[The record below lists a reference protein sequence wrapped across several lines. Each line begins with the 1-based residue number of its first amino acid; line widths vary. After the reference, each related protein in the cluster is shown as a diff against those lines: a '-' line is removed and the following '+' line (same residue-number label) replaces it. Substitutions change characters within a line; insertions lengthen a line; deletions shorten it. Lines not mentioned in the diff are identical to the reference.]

1 MISVKLNNQ
10 EYSQYLLDVNIDINE
25 SWLGKLDP
33 NTATVKLDNSNGLF
47 YINQYGQVVG
57 PNDVI
62 FQEGITATIDI
73 DGIRKF
79 TGYVDKQPK
88 FSIDKKQIS
97 LSLKDKWK
105 QFEKKRCE
113 NKVYLS
119 TAFLTVLN
127 DLVTQ
132 AGEIIENTNFENPEL
147 TINYWYVNEE
157 KSITDALTE
166 LVKSVGGQLYYNE
179 NGILIFKA
187 GFKSTFTTEVVDTF
201 TVSNISGDFELSPN
215 GEKYEQVEVSNK
227 RKTLSNKLEYVYIGA
242 TEDQP
247 FEVPPEGLPP
257 DANDKFLA
265 KFDDPVWW
273 LEYYAGVEFAA
284 DAGISLNETKYNDNF
299 LDHANHILKNPFE
312 LDLRVDNTSGITGN
326 ITDFK
331 IKGKKVVE
339 EEDYY
344 LYPIVSTNEKYT
356 FDTELISD
364 RTWGESLAKWLYEEV
379 QVKPKVEIKVA
390 DFASGL
396 NLNIGEK
403 ILVKDT
409 VSGIS
414 HRYVIHRI
422 KINYKNSSVTIN
434 AVQDRDAFVY
444 DPSIVKQSKSSAN
457 AELQPLTQDISQLQ
471 SDLAAT
477 QQQVT
482 EVDNRTSYLD
492 STAPSTPTNITLSS
506 NIVEGQSTVTVSFIA
521 SPEADV
527 IYYEVAYTFDGIHW
541 ETVTTSD
548 VSITF
553 EAIANKNVWVKV
565 RSVDAEGYFSA
576 WSTVQSVQ
584 AAKDLIPPSVPAGL
598 TVTEYFQ
605 KIRVLW
611 NENTEEDMKDY
622 IVQVSTYSD
631 FSTNVETYYVDATY
645 FVYSGQTSTTYYFR
659 VKARDT
665 SLNESDWT
673 ATVSGTTVKAY
684 DEDIESAI
692 LNQAA
697 ADINTLNTVTIP
709 ALQTDIDAKLPNE
722 PLVISE
728 THIQDNAISTRTI
741 QAEAI
746 TANEIASGTITAGNI
761 GANQITANHIG
772 ANEIITNSANIGTAV
787 IDTVHIKT
795 AAIKTAQIADLNV
808 TNAKIADLAVDN
820 AKIANLD
827 AAKITSGYIDADR
840 IAAGTITAEK
850 LSIQPPDALPNG
862 TIAYWTNSL
871 TDEIN
876 GIAFAGIEE
885 QHLNNWVTLTPENA
899 PEGSIVGELLAADKI
914 YANHIAAGT
923 ITADKLTS
931 NFTISAGQYI
941 QAGDANR
948 NYKLDGTQGL
958 IRTIGSN
965 TYNIFS
971 YVLSGEANFDGTV
984 TYKDIDLTNYGLT
997 DYIAI
1002 LNFQQTQFWR
1012 SEWTTSKNLT
1022 LTYEKISSNIL
1033 RILAY
1038 FSDEVV
1044 WITKTG
1050 PTISFTYGDSWHTL
1064 VTTAADTTGAQV
1076 YWTATRQDLTESNTL
1091 THYYR
1096 IPGTYTIKV
1105 QGNGHKRDY
1114 INIDWGDGIITT
1126 DGPYVASW
1134 FAQHD
1139 YSAKYVAEGHS
1150 GNPQPLWGKINYTV
1164 LGY

>member
-10 EYSQYLLDVNIDINE
+10 EYSQYLLDVSIEINE

-33 NTATVKLDNSNGLF
+33 NTATVKLDNSKGLF
-47 YINQYGQVVG
+47 YINPYGQVVG
-57 PNDVI
+57 PNNVI

-88 FSIDKKQIS
+88 FSVDKKQIS

-187 GFKSTFTTEVVDTF
+187 GFKSTFTTDVVDTF

-215 GEKYEQVEVSNK
+215 GEKYEQVEVRNK

-273 LEYYAGVEFAA
+273 LEYYSGVEFAA
-284 DAGISLNETKYNDNF
+284 DAGISLNEAKYNDNF
-299 LDHANHILKNPFE
+299 LDYTNHVLKNPFE

-331 IKGKKVVE
+331 IEGKKVIE

-364 RTWGESLAKWLYEEV
+364 RVWGESLAKWLYEEV
-379 QVKPKVEIKVA
+379 QVKPKIEIKVA

-403 ILVKDT
+403 ILVKDA

-422 KINYKNSSVTIN
+422 QINYKNSSVTIN

-477 QQQVT
+477 QQQVA

-521 SPEADV
+521 SPEMDV

-541 ETVTTSD
+541 ETVTTTD

-576 WSTVQSVQ
+576 WSTVYSIV
-584 AAKDLIPPSVPAGL
+584 ATKDLIPPAIPTGV
-598 TVTEYFQ
+598 TITEYFQ
-605 KIRVLW
+605 KIRISW

-622 IVQVSTYSD
+622 IVQVSTSSD
-631 FSTNVETYYVDATY
+631 FTTGVETFYVDATY

-659 VKARDT
+659 IKARDT

-684 DEDIESAI
+684 DEDIESAV

-709 ALQTDIDAKLPNE
+709 SLQTDIDAKLPNE

-850 LSIQPPDALPNG
+850 LSIQPPNSLPTG

-871 TDEIN
+871 IDEVS
-876 GIAFAGIEE
+876 GIAFEGVEKGT
-885 QHLNNWVTLTPENA
+885 LNNWVTLTPENA
-899 PEGSIVGELLAADKI
+899 PEGSVVADLLAG
-914 YANHIAAGT
+914 NV
-923 ITADKLTS
+923 ITAGK
-931 NFTISAGQYI
+931 YI

-1012 SEWTTSKNLT
+1012 SDWTTNKNLT
-1022 LTYEKISSNIL
+1022 LTYEKISNNTL
-1033 RILAY
+1033 RILSY
-1038 FSDEVV
+1038 FSDDVV
-1044 WITKTG
+1044 WTPKAYPSINFTG
-1050 PTISFTYGDSWHTL
+1050 YNTWYPLVNTTSGTIG
-1064 VTTAADTTGAQV
+1064 VQI
-1076 YWTATRQDLTESNTL
+1076 YWTANDGTYNSKGNL
-1091 THYYR
+1091 THYYSN
-1096 IPGTYTIKV
+1096 PGTYTIYAR
-1105 QGNGHKRDY
+1105 GLESTRDY
-1114 INIDWGDGIITT
+1114 LEIKWGDGTTTIT
-1126 DGPYVASW
+1126 GYYVHSSYIPDT
-1134 FAQHD
+1134 FSVT
-1139 YSAKYVAEGHS
+1139 YTAEGHS
-1150 GNPQPLWGKINYTV
+1150 GSPQPLRGKVSYTV

>member
-10 EYSQYLLDVNIDINE
+10 EYAPYLLDVNIDINE

-47 YINQYGQVVG
+47 YINPYGQVVG

-62 FQEGITATIDI
+62 FQEGIPATIDI

-273 LEYYAGVEFAA
+273 LEYYSGVEFAA

-299 LDHANHILKNPFE
+299 LDYANHILKNPFE

-331 IKGKKVVE
+331 IEGKKVVE

-364 RTWGESLAKWLYEEV
+364 RVWGESLAKWLYEEV
-379 QVKPKVEIKVA
+379 QVKPKIEIKVA

-422 KINYKNSSVTIN
+422 QINYKNSSVTIN

-492 STAPSTPTNITLSS
+492 SVAPSTPTNITLSS

-527 IYYEVAYTFDGIHW
+527 IYYEIAYTFDGIHW
-541 ETVTTSD
+541 ETVTTTD

-565 RSVDAEGYFSA
+565 RSVDAEGYTSA
-576 WSTVQSVQ
+576 WSTVYSIV
-584 AAKDLIPPSVPAGL
+584 ATKDLIPPAIPTGV
-598 TVTEYFQ
+598 TITEYFQ
-605 KIRVLW
+605 KIRISW
-611 NENTEEDMKDY
+611 NENVEEDMKDY
-622 IVQVSTYSD
+622 IVQVSTSSD
-631 FSTNVETYYVDATY
+631 FTTGIETFYIDATY
-645 FVYSGQTSTTYYFR
+645 FVYSGSTNTTYYFR

-709 ALQTDIDAKLPNE
+709 SLQTDLANKLPNE

-728 THIQDNAISTRTI
+728 THISDNAISTRTI

-840 IAAGTITAEK
+840 IEAGSITGEK
-850 LSIQPPDALPNG
+850 LVIQPPDALPDG
-862 TIAYWTNSL
+862 TIGYWTNSL

-885 QHLNNWVTLTPENA
+885 QHLNNSITLTPENA

-914 YANHIAAGT
+914 YANHIA
-923 ITADKLTS
+923 S

-941 QAGDANR
+941 QAGTADR

-958 IRTIGSN
+958 IRTIGTN
-965 TYNIFS
+965 TYNIFGYISEMTVNFSGAAPYATIDISKLQLNNYTVILFNKFTRLYENSWDSNKNMILDWIKIDNNSFKLYYCATDDPVWIYRNNTIIMTNPNIWYTLITTNDDTIAAVIDWEALGINDNLLFSGHYEHYYFEKKS
-971 YVLSGEANFDGTV
+971 YTIKLKFTNQIIEPYLTIDWGNGEFSYFRHNLADQISRIQAHYSFEGEGGNIYNLSGE
-984 TYKDIDLTNYGLT
+984 
-997 DYIAI
+997 
-1002 LNFQQTQFWR
+1002 
-1012 SEWTTSKNLT
+1012 
-1022 LTYEKISSNIL
+1022 IS
-1033 RILAY
+1033 
-1038 FSDEVV
+1038 
-1044 WITKTG
+1044 
-1050 PTISFTYGDSWHTL
+1050 L
-1064 VTTAADTTGAQV
+1064 V
-1076 YWTATRQDLTESNTL
+1076 
-1091 THYYR
+1091 
-1096 IPGTYTIKV
+1096 I
-1105 QGNGHKRDY
+1105 
-1114 INIDWGDGIITT
+1114 
-1126 DGPYVASW
+1126 
-1134 FAQHD
+1134 
-1139 YSAKYVAEGHS
+1139 
-1150 GNPQPLWGKINYTV
+1150 